1 MTSPGVTAL
10 YHANLT
16 GEPVKARTPT
26 AHEYYQGVSDVHLG
40 IAYSANSDIHKFSAL
55 PTKRSK
61 GTLAFA
67 FKTGFRV
74 GRQIGSVENA
84 LKRDE
89 TSGIVPLVVCPPSV
103 KKVRFT
109 QKE

>member
-16 GEPVKARTPT
+16 GEPVKARTPI
-26 AHEYYQGVSDVHLG
+26 AHEYYQGAPNVHLG
-40 IAYSANSDIHKFSAL
+40 IAYSANSDIHKFSSPL
-55 PTKRSK
+55 KRGK

-89 TSGIVPLVVCPPSV
+89 TNGIVPLVVGLPSV

-109 QKE
+109 QEG